1 MSDLKLLKERLIEN
15 KKAEVKVKIKEEE
28 AEKAQLLEES
38 ARSLAEEKAKQ
49 ISLIDSRLARK
60 FEQDKHTLQINK
72 RNELLSE
79 KQKMLKLVFNKA
91 EEQMNQW
98 TDTEF
103 QQFLLSVLKQHKDSE
118 SIELILGQYSI
129 DKVSDDWINKVAKE
143 VVDIQLSAE
152 TISRKN
158 GFILKK
164 TGIEYNYLFDELV
177 KDIKGQLVSSVSKQL
192 FD

>member
-1 MSDLKLLKERLIEN
+1 MSDLKLLTERLIEN
-15 KKAEVKVKIKEEE
+15 KKAEVQEKIKEAE

-38 ARSLAEEKAKQ
+38 ARNLAEEKAKQ

-72 RNELLSE
+72 RNQLLSE
-79 KQKMLKLVFNKA
+79 KQKMLKIVFSKA

-98 TDTEF
+98 TDTDF
-103 QQFLLSVLKQHKDSE
+103 QQFLLSVLKQHKVSE
-118 SIELILGQYSI
+118 SIELIVGQYSV
-129 DKVSDDWINKVAKE
+129 DKVSNDWINKVAKE
-143 VVDIQLSAE
+143 EVNIQLSTE
-152 TISRKN
+152 TISKKN

>member
-1 MSDLKLLKERLIEN
+1 MSDLKLLTERLIEN
-15 KKAEVKVKIKEEE
+15 KKAEVQEKIKEAE

>member
-1 MSDLKLLKERLIEN
+1 MSDLKLLTERLIEN
-15 KKAEVKVKIKEEE
+15 KKAEVQVKIKEAE

-79 KQKMLKLVFNKA
+79 KQKMLKIVFNKA

-98 TDTEF
+98 TDMEF

-118 SIELILGQYSI
+118 SIELIVGQYSI
-129 DKVSDDWINKVAKE
+129 DKVSNDWINTVAKE

>member
-1 MSDLKLLKERLIEN
+1 MSDLKLLTERLIEN
-15 KKAEVKVKIKEEE
+15 KKAEVQVKIKEAE

-79 KQKMLKLVFNKA
+79 KQKMLKIVFNKA

-98 TDTEF
+98 TDMEF

-118 SIELILGQYSI
+118 SIELIVGQYSI

>member
-1 MSDLKLLKERLIEN
+1 MSDLKLLTERLIEN
-15 KKAEVKVKIKEEE
+15 KKAEVQVKIKEAE
-28 AEKAQLLEES
+28 AEKAQLLEEA

-79 KQKMLKLVFNKA
+79 KQKRLKIVFNKA

-118 SIELILGQYSI
+118 SIELIVGQYSI
-129 DKVSDDWINKVAKE
+129 DKVSNDWINTVAKE

-152 TISRKN
+152 TVSRKN